1 MFIDSNKL
9 TLLVDNWCA
18 QYKFISPQKFREFL
32 SEAEIKTEKKM
43 CPRCQSIYLKS
54 STQCPACGWKEEQK

>member
-1 MFIDSNKL
+1 MIIDKDTFL
-9 TLLVDNWCA
+9 RLCKAWCV
-18 QYKFISPQKFREFL
+18 QYKFLSLAKIREFL